1 MAPGLAYLHD
11 VKEIFIYFYFFL
23 FWPRLAAC
31 GISVLQSESESC
43 SVVSDSLQPH
53 WYCPWN
59 PPGQNAGVGSLSLL
73 QGIFLTQGSNPGLP
87 HCRWILYQ
95 LTHKGSPLVPKVD
108 IKPMSLALGLWG
120 LKHWT
125 TREVLEN
132 FMLLILRFISL
143 WSHFHLFHDFFAHF
157 EMALFL
163 PFAHEP

>member
-73 QGIFLTQGSNPGLP
+73 QGIFLTQGSNPGLL
-87 HCRWILYQ
+87 HCRQMLYPLSHQ
-95 LTHKGSPLVPKVD
+95 GSPGKFYVINLKVY
-108 IKPMSLALGLWG
+108 ITVITFSSFPWFFCPLWNG
-120 LKHWT
+120 TIFAICPWT
-125 TREVLEN
+125 LDK
-132 FMLLILRFISL
+132 
-143 WSHFHLFHDFFAHF
+143 W
-157 EMALFL
+157 
-163 PFAHEP
+163 